1 MNSYK
6 NRSGLQMLCKFDNR
20 WHTRLAW
27 SVDVISV
34 STARSLTNTS
44 LTYLQQKCLVFVC
57 GTIWAEEK
65 LVEPTTNFSL
75 QSSRKNSRSASQE
88 CPHLSLSSK
97 VDYHDA
103 VQTPHVDCIVRK
115 LNPVDTRTPYFFMI
129 CFNII
134 YSRLWLGLPST
145 PFQLSRLTFTF
156 TKVRG

>member
-6 NRSGLQMLCKFDNR
+6 IRSGLQMLCKFDNR

-34 STARSLTNTS
+34 STARSLTNTIS
-44 LTYLQQKCLVFVC
+44 ATEVFGFCLWNHLGRKEIG
-57 GTIWAEEK
+57 GTNNQFLAAVLE
-65 LVEPTTNFSL
+65 
-75 QSSRKNSRSASQE
+75 KNSRSASQE

-115 LNPVDTRTPYFFMI
+115 LNPVHIRTPYFFMI
-129 CFNII
+129 CFNVILTSVTRSSEYSLWAFQINI
-134 YSRLWLGLPST
+134 YIH
-145 PFQLSRLTFTF
+145 
-156 TKVRG
+156 